1 MKPTC
6 LMCYKNINFSYA
18 EGNKVFIHSLSAA
31 DLSFLRPKLIN
42 HNEVINKSFTSFIS
56 FLESTT
62 LPAHQKG
69 VRECIS
75 VDGAVRTIIF
85 SSTR

>member
-1 MKPTC
+1 
-6 LMCYKNINFSYA
+6 MCYENINFSYA

-56 FLESTT
+56 FLEST
-62 LPAHQKG
+62 LPAHQKEFENAFLLMEPFEQSYFQARG
-69 VRECIS
+69 EQ
-75 VDGAVRTIIF
+75 
-85 SSTR
+85 